1 MSELT
6 PIYIEDIVT
15 AIIISL
21 SILALAIISDRFNK
35 G

>member
-1 MSELT
+1 MNDLA
-6 PIYIEDIVT
+6 PIYIEDIIT
-15 AIIISL
+15 AVIISL